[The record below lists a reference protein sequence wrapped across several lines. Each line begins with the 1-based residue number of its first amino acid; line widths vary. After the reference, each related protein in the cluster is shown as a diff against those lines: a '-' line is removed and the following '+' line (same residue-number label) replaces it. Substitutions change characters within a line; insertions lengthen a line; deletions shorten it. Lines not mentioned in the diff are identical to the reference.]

1 MYQRRFDLSSIL
13 LPLEALKAQAVV
25 SRSYFAAGG
34 GRHANFDFCD
44 LTHCQALREPPPPGS
59 PAHEAVSATRN
70 LIIASNARPIAAM
83 FTRSCGGHTRTAKEI
98 GLALAEYPYYS
109 VLCEACYKNPSRWT
123 RRVSQEDAA
132 LLFLHGESGR
142 LAICRKFGWNAVPS
156 NHFTARE
163 QDGKVVLRGAGQGH
177 GLGLCQRGARGMA
190 EQGSTFREILSHYF
204 PNTKLAELP
213 IKQ

>member
-1 MYQRRFDLSSIL
+1 
-13 LPLEALKAQAVV
+13 
-25 SRSYFAAGG
+25 
-34 GRHANFDFCD
+34 
-44 LTHCQALREPPPPGS
+44 
-59 PAHEAVSATRN
+59 
-70 LIIASNARPIAAM
+70 M